1 MKMKYFISF
10 LLLLCVTVSQAQKW
24 KSNKSHIKFF
34 SDAVLEDIEA
44 INEKGTSIVDLE
56 SGDIVFSIPIKQFQF
71 DKSLMQEHFN
81 ENYLESDKY
90 PKCTFSGKISSTQ
103 YEEGENK
110 VTVSGTMNLHGV
122 KQEMT
127 VEGTMYKKGNW
138 IKGRSKF
145 MIKLE
150 DYKIKIP
157 RAVFQNIA
165 EEIEV
170 TVMFEYV
177 PI

>member
-1 MKMKYFISF
+1 MRNF
-10 LLLLCVTVSQAQKW
+10 LIFLFCLTAASSADAQKW
-24 KSNKSHIKFF
+24 KSSKSHIRFF
-34 SDAVLEDIEA
+34 SGAVLEDIEA
-44 INEKGTSIVDLE
+44 INEKSSSAMDL
-56 SGDIVFSIPIKQFQF
+56 SKGAIVFSIPIKNFEF
-71 DKSLMQEHFN
+71 DKSLMKEHFN

-90 PKCTFSGKISSTQ
+90 PKCTFSGKIDKTAF
-103 YEEGENK
+103 EEGENK
-110 VTVSGTMNLHGV
+110 VIVSGEMNLHGV
-122 KQEMT
+122 KRDIE
-127 VEGTMYKKGNW
+127 VEGTMFKKGGW
-138 IKGRSKF
+138 MKGRATF